1 MDGSADAWASGR
13 SRSRLAASTR
23 TASAAYVGQIVI
35 VQDSLRR
42 SLTPTASNSDSHQDA
57 FLMYERIYLSDVV
70 QTKNLTLGREP
81 TASLLRILR
90 KATFLRSLTAGRPL
104 LDFGNSRH

>member
-42 SLTPTASNSDSHQDA
+42 SLTPTASNSESHQDA
-57 FLMYERIYLSDVV
+57 LLMYERIYRSDVV
-70 QTKNLTLGREP
+70 QNQKPNLGAGADCLPASDTKE
-81 TASLLRILR
+81 
-90 KATFLRSLTAGRPL
+90 ATFLRSLTSGPPL
-104 LDFGNSRH
+104 LDFGNSGH